1 MKIICIG
8 RNYADHA
15 KELKND
21 LPTEPMFF
29 LKPDSAVL
37 PAHNPFFIP
46 EWTTDLHYEVELI
59 VKINK
64 LGKYIE
70 PQFAH
75 TYYTEIGL
83 GIDFTAR
90 DLQDECKRKGH
101 PWEKAK
107 AFDGS
112 AVVPKQ
118 FIDLTAL
125 GGDVANLH
133 FRLEKNGV
141 TVQTGH
147 TADMIFHVDD
157 LIAHVSKYMT
167 LKIGDLMYTGTP
179 AGVGPVAIG
188 DTLTGYLAD
197 REMFRVNIR

>member
-125 GGDVANLH
+125 GGDIANLH

>member
-70 PQFAH
+70 PKFAH
-75 TYYTEIGL
+75 TYYAEVGL

-112 AVVPKQ
+112 AVVSKQ
-118 FIDLTAL
+118 FIELSEL
-125 GGDVANLH
+125 GGDIANLH

-147 TADMIFHVDD
+147 TADMIFHVDE

-167 LKIGDLMYTGTP
+167 LKMGDLMYTGTP

-188 DTLTGYLAD
+188 DTLTGYLGE

>member
-21 LPTEPMFF
+21 IPKEPLFF
-29 LKPDSAVL
+29 LKPDSAIL

-46 EWTTDLHYEVELI
+46 EWTNDLHYEVELI
-59 VKINK
+59 VKICR

-70 PQFAH
+70 PKFAP
-75 TYYTEIGL
+75 TYYTEVGL

-90 DLQDECKRKGH
+90 DLQDECKSKGL

-112 AVVPKQ
+112 AVVSKK
-118 FIDLTAL
+118 FIPLAEL
-125 GGDVANLH
+125 GGDISALT
-133 FRLEKNGV
+133 FRLEKNGEV
-141 TVQTGH
+141 VQTGH
-147 TADMIFHVDD
+147 TSDMIFHVDH

-167 LKIGDLMYTGTP
+167 LKIGDLLFTGTP
-179 AGVGPVAIG
+179 SGVGQVRID
-188 DTLTGYLAD
+188 DTLTGFLGD
-197 REMFRVNIR
+197 HQMFSVKIK

>member
-112 AVVPKQ
+112 AVVSKQ

>member
-70 PQFAH
+70 PKFAH
-75 TYYTEIGL
+75 TYYAEVGL

-112 AVVPKQ
+112 AVVSKQ
-118 FIDLTAL
+118 FIDLSEL
-125 GGDVANLH
+125 GGDIANLH

-147 TADMIFHVDD
+147 TADMIFHVDE

-188 DTLTGYLAD
+188 DTLIGYLGD
-197 REMFRVNIR
+197 REMFRVNVR

>member
-70 PQFAH
+70 PTFAH
-75 TYYTEIGL
+75 TYYAEIGL

-112 AVVPKQ
+112 AVVSKQ
-118 FIDLTAL
+118 FIELTEL
-125 GGDVANLH
+125 GGDIANLH

-157 LIAHVSKYMT
+157 LIAHVSRYMT

-197 REMFRVNIR
+197 RELFRVNIR